1 MEVKFSSVA
10 FNERYLREATMGNK
24 VSRQVT
30 LCRIH
35 ELEEQLLRLYGP
47 LITGANLVKCLA
59 YPSASAL
66 RQAACRGALPVP
78 LVTIEGRRG
87 RFASAKHVAA
97 WLASTELSA
106 SYGAST
112 SSFSAGNA
120 S

>member
-1 MEVKFSSVA
+1 MQ
-10 FNERYLREATMGNK
+10 NK

-30 LCRIH
+30 LSRIN

-78 LVTIEGRRG
+78 VVTIEGRRG
-87 RFASAKHVAA
+87 RFACAKHVAA

-106 SYGAST
+106 SYGEAT
-112 SSFSAGNA
+112 AGIAAGNP